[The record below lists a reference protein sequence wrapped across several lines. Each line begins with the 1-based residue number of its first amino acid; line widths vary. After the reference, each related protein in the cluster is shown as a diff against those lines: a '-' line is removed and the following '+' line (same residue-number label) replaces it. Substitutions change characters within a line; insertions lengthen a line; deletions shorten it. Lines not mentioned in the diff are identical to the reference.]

1 MGGRHCLL
9 GTSRARWPGRLL
21 PWGWAP
27 VTQPQPSSSQ
37 GLSQRRGSNLPTSW
51 ATTAEKPPCLAPQR
65 LPNSCPVCVCA
76 TYVCARLCACENWV
90 WLSAWVPCLCLIVEW
105 SPGAVLDGSGGHGSS
120 HRVHAWVCARESALS
135 SPKKGCPALG
145 SCCFLS
151 LFFLSLTQLKQG
163 FLVNPFS
170 FRRPLRAPPGSTPF
184 GLLRELWGPLKSGH
198 NSPWREAETPEG
210 TLAPLL

>member
-1 MGGRHCLL
+1 M
-9 GTSRARWPGRLL
+9 

-37 GLSQRRGSNLPTSW
+37 GLSQRRGLTFPLLGQLQQRSLPASHPKDSPIP
-51 ATTAEKPPCLAPQR
+51 AL
-65 LPNSCPVCVCA
+65 CVCA
-76 TYVCARLCACENWV
+76 TYVCACLCACGKLGVAERMGA
-90 WLSAWVPCLCLIVEW
+90 LYVPDCGVV
-105 SPGAVLDGSGGHGSS
+105 PGAGGGCCGWVGGCGSWN
-120 HRVHAWVCARESALS
+120 RVHARVCACERALS
-135 SPKKGCPALG
+135 SPKKGCPARG

-170 FRRPLRAPPGSTPF
+170 FRRPQGALPGSTPF
-184 GLLRELWGPLKSGH
+184 GLRRELWGPLKSGD

>member
-1 MGGRHCLL
+1 MGNY
-9 GTSRARWPGRLL
+9 SREASL
-21 PWGWAP
+21 PRTP
-27 VTQPQPSSSQ
+27 KTPQF
-37 GLSQRRGSNLPTSW
+37 LP
-51 ATTAEKPPCLAPQR
+51 
-65 LPNSCPVCVCA
+65 CVCA
-76 TYVCARLCACENWV
+76 PHTCAHACVLVENWV
-90 WLSAWVPCLCLIVEW
+90 WLSAWVPCMCLIVEW
-105 SPGAVLDGSGGHGSS
+105 SPGRGGGCSGWVGGCGSWN
-120 HRVHAWVCARESALS
+120 RVHAWVCACERALS

-170 FRRPLRAPPGSTPF
+170 FRRPQGALPGSTPF
-184 GLLRELWGPLKSGH
+184 GLRRELWGPLKSGD